1 MGKTSAVK
9 EAVKESVSSVVNSSA
24 LAGKINSTFRALFVL
39 SKDDIDAI
47 LTNVCEAIHVI
58 DLIVLCA
65 IGWLCVPT
73 VGVVYAFLDKAAEKG
88 KKKIKRVA
96 STITSRRADST
107 TRLDSEEDDDSY
119 ENSYTYQMAVL
130 VSQMAK
136 LALLVY
142 LCDIAVVG
150 MHSIGYDAA
159 DLRRMSTLFT
169 KILYMSWFA
178 RRIQSVKSYYMNRLT
193 LKAPENCDKVKLV
206 NNVLDLSV
214 LALLGVKIMDL
225 LSLETGFAFT
235 SVAFFGTTSTLI
247 ISLASQEFAKGV
259 TAGIEMS
266 TSDRF
271 YEGDNCH
278 FGDGTQGY
286 IEKMG
291 FLRTKVRKY
300 DGSILDIPNTQ
311 LGGQRLVNVS
321 KTKTCQVLTKI
332 HFEYDVI
339 QKIPGA
345 LEICKEEIKSACPK
359 LITEGKPFRAKIS
372 ALEIH
377 HVEVTFNTHFR
388 LPPTGEEFWANRQEL
403 FLAIDRGV
411 KKAGLDYAHP
421 IDLAGLHSH

>member
-39 SKDDIDAI
+39 SKDDVDAMLVNI
-47 LTNVCEAIHVI
+47 YEAIHVI

-65 IGWLCVPT
+65 IGWLFVPT

-96 STITSRRADST
+96 STITSRKDSST
-107 TRLDSEEDDDSY
+107 SLDSEEDDGSY
-119 ENSYTYQMAVL
+119 ENSYTYQFAVL

-178 RRIQSVKSYYMNRLT
+178 RRIQSVKTYYMNRLT

-259 TAGIEMS
+259 TTGIEMS

-271 YEGDNCH
+271 YEGDNVH
-278 FGDGTQGY
+278 FGDGTAGF

-321 KTKTCQVLTKI
+321 KTKTCQVITKI

-339 QKIPGA
+339 QKIPAA

-372 ALEIH
+372 ALETH